1 MRKIKSLGIIAE
13 YNPFHNGHLYHM
25 KVSKEL
31 TNAEV
36 CIVAMSG
43 NFVQRGQA
51 AIANKWLRAETAVKC
66 GADLVVEI
74 PVVFACNS
82 ASYFA
87 QGSVEI
93 LENLGVDYISFGSEL
108 GNIEELKSISEEI
121 IKNEEII
128 ESKIRNEVKNGKTY
142 PKARSE
148 VVSEILSMDKVKV
161 LENPNNILALEYL
174 KYMKKAEALTVK
186 RHGTGYNDLTVL
198 EDFASATAIRK
209 LLQEKDDISTLVP
222 QASFEMLRELASVNE
237 LAFEKGFYVLLCQ
250 KVLSTPGSELDKVL
264 SGGEGLGNKL
274 KNSIRMC
281 NSLDE
286 IIDTIKSK
294 RYTRTRIQRFLVQT
308 LLGIENMSE
317 YNNYIRVL
325 AFNQKGS
332 AYLKSIKKSDKCSLP
347 IITNINK
354 DSHKYPHILKTL
366 EKDILASDIY
376 NLALMASEN
385 NEDCC
390 HIKEQQSKFS
400 DSSEQKPIIYRNS
413 DYVKRPFSFDEFVPL
428 EEPITFKNKTF
439 CSDE

>member
-1 MRKIKSLGIIAE
+1 
-13 YNPFHNGHLYHM
+13 
-25 KVSKEL
+25 
-31 TNAEV
+31 
-36 CIVAMSG
+36 
-43 NFVQRGQA
+43 
-51 AIANKWLRAETAVKC
+51 
-66 GADLVVEI
+66 
-74 PVVFACNS
+74 
-82 ASYFA
+82 
-87 QGSVEI
+87 
-93 LENLGVDYISFGSEL
+93 
-108 GNIEELKSISEEI
+108 
-121 IKNEEII
+121 
-128 ESKIRNEVKNGKTY
+128 
-142 PKARSE
+142 
-148 VVSEILSMDKVKV
+148 
-161 LENPNNILALEYL
+161 
-174 KYMKKAEALTVK
+174 MKKAEALTVK

-209 LLQEKDDISTLVP
+209 LLQEKDDISKLVP
-222 QASFEMLRELASVNE
+222 QHSFEMLRELSSVNE

-390 HIKEQQSKFS
+390 HIKEQQSKFKG
-400 DSSEQKPIIYRNS
+400 SSEQKPIIYRNS
-413 DYVKRPFSFDEFVPL
+413 DYVKRPFSFDEFVQL
-428 EEPITFKNKTF
+428 DEPITFKNKTF
-439 CSDE
+439 CSDK